1 MSTTVLDAL
10 IIGTGQ
16 AGPSLAMRLAGAG
29 RRTAIVEQGAFGGTC
44 VNTGCTPTKALVAS
58 AYAAHIARRSA
69 DYGVILPQG
78 KVQVDMPAVKRRKDA
93 IVSRSATSLESSLRS
108 TANLTVVQGRARFV
122 APRTVQVGQETFS
135 AGKVFI
141 NVGGRPAIPP
151 LRGVDEVPYLTSD
164 TVLDVQRVP
173 EHLIVVGGSYIGLEF
188 AQMYRRFGAEVT
200 IVEMAPRLIGREDED
215 VSDAIREILAAEG
228 IRIRLGAE
236 CISLARTG
244 ASITVGVSC
253 REGEPAEEGSDVLLA
268 TGRVPNTNDLG
279 LEHAG
284 VKLDDKGYIVVDD
297 ELRTSERDTYALGDC
312 NGKGAFTHTAYNDFE
327 IVAANLLD
335 GAKRRVSDRKT
346 AYALYID
353 PPLGRIGVTAA
364 EAQRAGSSILV
375 GKRPMSRVARAV
387 EKGETQGFIKLVVE
401 RDSKRLLGA
410 AVLGVGGDEVVHSLI
425 DALYAGIP
433 YPEIQQSVRIHPTV
447 SELIPT
453 VLGNLEAPA

>member
-1 MSTTVLDAL
+1 MNANVLDAL

-29 RRTAIVEQGAFGGTC
+29 KRTAIVEQGAFGGTC

-58 AYAAHIARRSA
+58 AYAAHMARCGA
-69 DYGVILPQG
+69 NYGVVLPQDE
-78 KVQVDMPAVKRRKDA
+78 VRVDMKAVKRRRDA
-93 IVSRSATSLESSLRS
+93 IVSRSTTSLESSLRS

-122 APRTVQVGQETFS
+122 APRTVQVGQETLS
-135 AGKVFI
+135 ARQVFI
-141 NVGGRPAIPP
+141 NVGGRPAIPK
-151 LRGVDEVPYLTSD
+151 LRGLEQVAYLTSD
-164 TVLDVQRVP
+164 SVQDLEHVP
-173 EHLIVVGGSYIGLEF
+173 KHLIIVGGSYIGLEF

-200 IVEMAPRLIGREDED
+200 IVEMGQRLIGREDED

-236 CISLARTG
+236 CISLARSGT
-244 ASITVGVSC
+244 SITVGVSC
-253 REGEPAEEGSDVLLA
+253 AEGAPTEQGSNVLLA

-297 ELRTSERDTYALGDC
+297 ELRTSESDTYALGDC
-312 NGKGAFTHTAYNDFE
+312 NGKGAFTHTAYNDYE

-353 PPLGRIGVTAA
+353 PPLGRIGMTVA
-364 EAQRAGSSILV
+364 EARRGGSNILI

-387 EKGETQGFIKLVVE
+387 EKGETQGFMKLVVE

-425 DALYAGIP
+425 DALYAGIA
-433 YPEIQQSVRIHPTV
+433 YPQIQQGVRIHPTV

-453 VLGNLEAPA
+453 VLGDLEPG